1 MEITMEMFVFKDCP
15 SNTFYTHLYLL
26 SVLDENQNATLKYA

>member
-1 MEITMEMFVFKDCP
+1 MEITMEMFVFRGSP

-26 SVLDENQNATLKYA
+26 SLLDENWNTTLKYA